1 MFIMV
6 NGETQTVGGSETTIS
21 ELLVLNKVST
31 PDMVSV
37 QINGQFVDKKDFWTK
52 KIAEKDEVDFL
63 YFIGGGRCY
72 ERLCH

>member
-21 ELLVLNKVST
+21 ELLVLNNVST

-37 QINGQFVDKKDFWTK
+37 QINWQFVDKKDFWTK

-63 YFIGGGRCY
+63 YFMGGGKA
-72 ERLCH
+72 L